1 MGLTHVRL
9 TIEWS
14 VPLGQAR
21 PITMALHTIAAE
33 TRTVRGCVG
42 CSVAAD
48 MTDSSVVRYTEIW
61 RTEEDLRLRLQSD
74 TFSQLI
80 MLIENATKAPHI
92 EFTLPNAT
100 RGFDF
105 VAEVRAPTG

>member
-21 PITMALHTIAAE
+21 SITMALHTIAAE
-33 TRTVRGCVG
+33 TRTIRGCVG

-48 MTDSSVVRYTEIW
+48 MTDSNIVRYTEIW
-61 RTEEDLRLRLQSD
+61 RTEEDLRLRMQSD

-80 MLIENATKAPHI
+80 MLIEDAAQAPRI

-105 VAEVRAPTG
+105 VAEVRAPAR